1 MTHAFI
7 IASESARSEGR
18 IECPDIAQFA
28 GDLDPLL
35 LKARVLIVYAAG
47 LDLQKTL
54 LTCRVLAPERVV
66 VVADP
71 DEAQVASDASG
82 HLDLD
87 IQTISPE
94 HFDADT
100 VIALAADVDEPAF
113 RAIVQR
119 VDEHVIRCRRLSG
132 GLTVGDQVQPAT
144 SGSGRHFDLTS
155 FETRGDEVSISLV
168 SREHA
173 IKPGEVLCRVGELP
187 EVSDQFKAEIVW
199 LSPDDG
205 FEGRRYDIEIGNQH
219 CGATVSEL
227 KHRYDPHSYQH
238 LSARKIRTGDC
249 VSVTLGLSQEIVFDT
264 VTRSRSL
271 ATFILRDHYSN
282 DVVAMG
288 VLSHSLRRAQNVHRQ
303 ELSIQRDDRE
313 RLNNHKGAVVWF
325 TGLSGSGKSTVANG
339 VEQELHRHG
348 VRTYVLDGD
357 NVRHGLNKDL
367 GFTDADRVENI
378 RRVAEVSRLM
388 VDAGLVVLTSFISP
402 FRSERDLARQ
412 LFSEDEFFE
421 VYVNVPLAVAET
433 RDPKGL
439 YRKARAGE
447 IPNFTGIDS
456 DYEPPIS
463 PELEV
468 RTDKLILSDCVD
480 AVCELLTKNN
490 ISSRWRSDPKQG
502 R

>member
-1 MTHAFI
+1 MTHVFI
-7 IASESARSEGR
+7 IASESLRSKGD
-18 IECPDIAQFA
+18 IDCPDVAQVA

-35 LKARVLIVYAAG
+35 LEARVLIVYANG
-47 LDLQKTL
+47 LDLQRTL
-54 LTCRVLAPERVV
+54 LTCRVLAPDRVV

-82 HLDLD
+82 RLDLD
-87 IQTISPE
+87 IQIISPE
-94 HFDADT
+94 HFDAEK
-100 VIALAADVDEPAF
+100 VIALAGDLGEHAF
-113 RAIVQR
+113 RAIVSS
-119 VDEHVIRCRRLSG
+119 VDEHVIQCIRLSG

-155 FETRGDEVSISLV
+155 FETRGDEVCISLASV
-168 SREHA
+168 QHA
-173 IKPGEVLCRVGELP
+173 IKSGEVLCRVGELP
-187 EVSDQFKAEIVW
+187 EVSNQFKAEIVW
-199 LSPDDG
+199 LSTNDG

-219 CGATVSEL
+219 CGATVSGL
-227 KHRYDPHSYQH
+227 KHRYDPYSYEH
-238 LSARKIRTGDC
+238 LSARKIGIGDC
-249 VSVTLGLSQEIVFDT
+249 VSVTLGLRQEIVFDT
-264 VTRSRSL
+264 VTRSRSM
-271 ATFILRDHYSN
+271 ATFILRDHYSS
-282 DVVAMG
+282 DIVAMG
-288 VLSHSLRRAQNVHRQ
+288 VLSHSLRRARNVHRQ
-303 ELSIQRDDRE
+303 ELDIQRADRE
-313 RLNNHKGAVVWF
+313 LLNNHEGAVVWF

-339 VEQELHRHG
+339 VEKELHRQG

-378 RRVAEVSRLM
+378 RRVAEVARLM

-412 LFSEDEFFE
+412 LFDEGEFFE
-421 VYVNVPLAVAET
+421 VYVNVPLTVAEE

-456 DYEPPIS
+456 DYEAPVS

-468 RTDKLILSDCVD
+468 RTN
-480 AVCELLTKNN
+480 ELLLPECIQAVFELLKANSIFMT
-490 ISSRWRSDPKQG
+490 R
-502 R
+502 